1 DYLNGQAQFE
11 GKPLVAFEDVEQ
23 RFPVDAHVMFVA
35 LSYSGM
41 NRNRE
46 RKYAAAKAK
55 GYSLISYIS
64 PRCTYVS
71 QFQPGE
77 NCFIFEDNTIQPYV
91 KIGDNVT
98 FWSGNHIGH
107 HSTIESHNF
116 VSSHVVVSGRCH
128 IEPYCFLGVNSALGH
143 NVRLATGTLVGA
155 GAT

>member
-1 DYLNGQAQFE
+1 MNERKLIIFGAGDIAQIAGYYFERDGSFEVAAYAVDRDYLNGQAQFE

-98 FWSGNHIGH
+98 LWS
-107 HSTIESHNF
+107 
-116 VSSHVVVSGRCH
+116 
-128 IEPYCFLGVNSALGH
+128 
-143 NVRLATGTLVGA
+143 
-155 GAT
+155 